1 MPPSVTHPGAAAQLH
16 RLRLAQEL
24 QLDALRLAFTAS
36 ALDSD
41 RPWRSWMAAD
51 LDRALGLASALTA
64 LTADLVPGG
73 PVPAGAPAR
82 TAAEDA
88 TADLLISYRTI
99 GTLLGELLDGNR
111 PLGTGHARQVVEAA
125 LDDVGRRVAELE
137 RDCCAGAGEP
147 VQAGRASGAGASGD
161 R

>member
-51 LDRALGLASALTA
+51 LDRALELASALTA
-64 LTADLVPGG
+64 LAQDLAPGG
-73 PVPAGAPAR
+73 PLPAGAPAR

-88 TADLLISYRTI
+88 TADLLVSYRTI

-125 LDDVGRRVAELE
+125 LDDLARRVAELE
-137 RDCCAGAGEP
+137 RDGCAAT